1 MKTVVFCTEH
11 VNIGEKSRQSFES
24 NSLSPDKQGFI
35 VLIGAIPKK
44 PPWHLRKFL
53 DIGQPPACLKLTNKL
68 NKFVAKIDFSETQI
82 MT

>member
-1 MKTVVFCTEH
+1 MSISVK
-11 VNIGEKSRQSFES
+11 NRDKAS
-24 NSLSPDKQGFI
+24 NLIPWVPITWEKQGFI

-53 DIGQPPACLKLTNKL
+53 DLGQPPACLKLSNKL
-68 NKFVAKIDFSETQI
+68 KKFAAKIDFSETQI